1 MDGVQ
6 AGTVFLQEIKTKIW
20 ELELLEILL
29 VHVQQDASK
38 IKGGW
43 TTADKLIRILWSDV
57 LLICLNHPYKFFV
70 LWRGK
75 TLGQ

>member
-1 MDGVQ
+1 MYHLLCFADILNRVQ
-6 AGTVFLQEIKTKIW
+6 AGTVILQQIKTKIW

-43 TTADKLIRILWSDV
+43 TTADKLISILWSDM
-57 LLICLNHPYKFFV
+57 LLI
-70 LWRGK
+70 
-75 TLGQ
+75 

>member
-1 MDGVQ
+1 MSGFTQELLLLCFAGILDGVQ
-6 AGTVFLQEIKTKIW
+6 SGTVVLQEIKAKIW

-43 TTADKLIRILWSDV
+43 ATVEKLVRILWSD
-57 LLICLNHPYKFFV
+57 LFLSII
-70 LWRGK
+70 
-75 TLGQ
+75 